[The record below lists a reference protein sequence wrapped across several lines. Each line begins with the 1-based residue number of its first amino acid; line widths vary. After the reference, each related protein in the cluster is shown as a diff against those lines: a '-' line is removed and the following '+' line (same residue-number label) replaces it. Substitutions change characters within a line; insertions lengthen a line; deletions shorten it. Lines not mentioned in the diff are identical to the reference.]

1 MRSNFIKEL
10 ESCTVTFPGPFC
22 KHPIGILT
30 VCVCKLAHVCVQ
42 EGMNEPGVPW
52 GTAGGF
58 SSVIFH
64 RTNAAHLKL
73 PESVP
78 SGGQRSRDC
87 YTHPFQLRTEKPD
100 STTVNISPNRTSSSS
115 SIGKLSNRRL
125 SLLLIWLAE
134 VQWTS
139 VPLESEA
146 MSRLTASSLMRFEKF
161 P

>member
-10 ESCTVTFPGPFC
+10 ESCTVTFQGPFC

-30 VCVCKLAHVCVQ
+30 VCVCKLARVCVQ

-64 RTNAAHLKL
+64 HTNAAYLKL
-73 PESVP
+73 SESVP
-78 SGGQRSRDC
+78 SGGQRSEDC
-87 YTHPFQLRTEKPD
+87 YTHPFQLHTEKPD
-100 STTVNISPNRTSSSS
+100 STTVNVNPNQTSSSFR
-115 SIGKLSNRRL
+115 GKVSNRRL
-125 SLLLIWLAE
+125 SFLSTWLAE

-146 MSRLTASSLMRFEKF
+146 MSRLTASSVMRFEKF